1 MEVVLEVLYRVCA
14 GIDVHK
20 ASLTVC
26 VRVVDG
32 KSVSHEVREFSTTVR
47 ALGELHEWLREREVT
62 AVVMEAT
69 GVYWKPVWHILESD
83 FQLTLANAGHVKNV
97 PGRKT
102 DVKDAVWLAD
112 LHAHGLIRGSFVPPQ
127 PIEELRQL
135 TRTRKQLVREI
146 GQHTNR
152 LHKVLEDT
160 NIKVGNVVSDIL
172 GQSGRAILRKLI
184 AGVTDP
190 EELAQEA
197 RGRLKQK
204 HADLVEALQGRVT
217 EHHRFLLEL
226 HLETLESL
234 EGRIQT
240 VDQRLGR
247 ALDPFREAV
256 QHLETIP
263 GVSTI
268 TAQVIIA
275 EIGLD
280 MSRFPTHRHL
290 LSWAG
295 LCPRSDESAGKPRS
309 TQIRKGAPW
318 LKAVIVQAAWGA
330 THKKNSYLRAQYLRL
345 RARRGAKKAAVAVAA
360 SILTSAYYIL
370 QRSTSY
376 KDLGSEYFTQRN
388 IAKAVN
394 RHCKQLQ
401 QLGYKVTLEKEAA

>member
-1 MEVVLEVLYRVCA
+1 MEVLHRICA

-20 ASLTVC
+20 ASLTAC
-26 VRVVDG
+26 VRVVEG
-32 KSVSHEVREFSTTVR
+32 KSVHHEVREFSTTVR
-47 ALGELHEWLREREVT
+47 ALGELHEWLRRHEVE

-69 GVYWKPVWHILESD
+69 GVYWKPVWHILEAD

-135 TRTRKQLVREI
+135 TRTRKQLVREV

-160 NIKVGNVVSDIL
+160 NIKVGNVVSDLL

-184 AGVTDP
+184 SGVTDP
-190 EELAQEA
+190 EELAEEA
-197 RGRLKQK
+197 RGKLLQK
-204 HADLVEALQGRVT
+204 RSALVEALHGRVT
-217 EHHRFLLEL
+217 EHHRFLLGL
-226 HLETLESL
+226 HLDTLESI
-234 EGRIQT
+234 EQRIEEI
-240 VDQRLGR
+240 DQRLGR

-256 QHLETIP
+256 QRLETIP

-295 LCPRSDESAGKPRS
+295 LCPRSDQSAGKARS
-309 TQIRKGAPW
+309 TQLRKGAPW
-318 LKAVIVQAAWGA
+318 LKAVIVQAAWAA
-330 THKKNSYLRAQYLRL
+330 TRKKNSYLRAQYWRL
-345 RARRGAKKAAVAVAA
+345 KARRGSKKAAVAVAA

-370 QRSTSY
+370 QRGTNY
-376 KDLGSEYFTQRN
+376 LDLGSDYFIQRN
-388 IAKAVN
+388 VTRSVN
-394 RHCKQLQ
+394 RHCRQLE
-401 QLGYKVTLEKEAA
+401 QLGYKVTLERQAA

>member
-1 MEVVLEVLYRVCA
+1 LEVLHRICA

-20 ASLTVC
+20 ASLTAC
-26 VRVVDG
+26 VRVVEG
-32 KSVSHEVREFSTTVR
+32 KSARHEVREFSTTVR
-47 ALGELHEWLREREVT
+47 ALEELHEWLREREVQ

-69 GVYWKPVWHILESD
+69 GVYWKPVWHILEAD

-135 TRTRKQLVREI
+135 TRTRKQLVREV

-160 NIKVGNVVSDIL
+160 NIKIGNVVSDLL

-184 AGVTDP
+184 SGVTEP
-190 EELAQEA
+190 EELAKEA
-197 RGRLKQK
+197 RGRLQQK
-204 HADLVEALQGRVT
+204 RAELVEALRGRVT
-217 EHHRFLLEL
+217 EHHRFLLKL
-226 HLETLESL
+226 HLDTLESI
-234 EGRIQT
+234 EQRIGE

-256 QHLETIP
+256 QHLESIP

-295 LCPRSDESAGKPRS
+295 LCPRSDESAGKQRS

-330 THKKNSYLRAQYLRL
+330 THKKNSYLRAQYWRL
-345 RARRGAKKAAVAVAA
+345 KARRGAKKAAVAVAA
-360 SILTSAYYIL
+360 SILTSAYYLL
-370 QRSTSY
+370 QRGTTY
-376 KDLGSEYFTQRN
+376 ADLGSEYFSHRN
-388 IAKAVN
+388 LARTVH
-394 RHCKQLQ
+394 RHCRQLE
-401 QLGYKVTLEKEAA
+401 QLGYKVTLERAA

>member
-1 MEVVLEVLYRVCA
+1 MEVVLEVLYRSCA

-20 ASLTVC
+20 ASLTAC
-26 VRVVDG
+26 VRIVEG
-32 KSVSHEVREFSTTVR
+32 KSVTHEVREFPTTIR
-47 ALGELHEWLREREVT
+47 ALGELQKWLAEREVR

-69 GVYWKPVWHILESD
+69 GVYWKPVWHILEAD

-135 TRTRKQLVREI
+135 TRTRKQLVREV

-160 NIKVGNVVSDIL
+160 NIKVGNVVTDIL

-184 AGVTDP
+184 SGVSDP
-190 EELAQEA
+190 EELAKEA

-204 HADLVEALQGRVT
+204 HGELVEALEGYAT

-226 HLETLESL
+226 HLSTVESL
-234 EGRIQT
+234 ERRIEEL
-240 VDQRLGR
+240 DQRLGR
-247 ALDPFREAV
+247 ALDPFKEAV
-256 QHLETIP
+256 QRLETIP
-263 GVSTI
+263 GVGTI
-268 TAQVIIA
+268 TAQVIVA

-330 THKKNSYLRAQYLRL
+330 THKKDSYLRTQYLRI

-360 SILTSAYYIL
+360 SILTSAFYIL
-370 QRSTSY
+370 QRGTTY
-376 KDLGSEYFTQRN
+376 EDLGADHFTQHN
-388 IAKAVN
+388 MAKAAA

-401 QLGYKVTLEKEAA
+401 QLGYKVTLERQAA

>member
-1 MEVVLEVLYRVCA
+1 MEVLHRICA
-14 GIDVHK
+14 GLDVHK
-20 ASLTVC
+20 ASLTAC
-26 VRVVDG
+26 VRVVEG
-32 KSVSHEVREFSTTVR
+32 KSVRHEVREFSTTIR
-47 ALGELHEWLREREVT
+47 ALEELHEWLREHEVQ

-69 GVYWKPVWHILESD
+69 GVYWKPVWHILEAD
-83 FQLTLANAGHVKNV
+83 FELTLANAGHVKNV

-135 TRTRKQLVREI
+135 TRTRKQLVREV

-160 NIKVGNVVSDIL
+160 NIKVGNVVSDLL

-184 AGVTDP
+184 SGVTNP
-190 EELAQEA
+190 EELANEA
-197 RGRLKQK
+197 LGRLQQK
-204 HADLVEALQGRVT
+204 RPALVEALHGRVT
-217 EHHRFLLEL
+217 EHHRFLLKL
-226 HLETLESL
+226 HLDTLESI
-234 EGRIQT
+234 EQRIEE

-256 QHLETIP
+256 QRLETIP

-295 LCPRSDESAGKPRS
+295 LCPRSDQSAGKSRS
-309 TQIRKGAPW
+309 TQIGKGAPW
-318 LKAVIVQAAWGA
+318 LKAVIVQAGWGA
-330 THKKNSYLRAQYLRL
+330 TRKKNSYLRAQYCRL
-345 RARRGAKKAAVAVAA
+345 KARRGAKKAVVAVAA
-360 SILTSAYYIL
+360 TILTSAYYIL
-370 QRSTSY
+370 QRGTNY
-376 KDLGSEYFTQRN
+376 ADLGANYFMQRN
-388 IAKAVN
+388 VTRTVN
-394 RHCKQLQ
+394 RHCRQLE
-401 QLGYKVTLEKEAA
+401 QLGYKVTLERQAA